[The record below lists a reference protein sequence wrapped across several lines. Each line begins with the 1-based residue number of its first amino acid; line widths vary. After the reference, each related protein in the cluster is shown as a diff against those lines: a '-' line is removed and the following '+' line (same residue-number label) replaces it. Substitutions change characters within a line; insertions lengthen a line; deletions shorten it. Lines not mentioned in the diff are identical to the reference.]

1 MEECTVSLCILGLLR
16 GNEIY
21 DMASTKSFIIKIIQV
36 SYVHVNSSNIYGAS
50 LSMHL
55 WILIIPEKRINLRGL
70 LLDLAGNESPYI
82 RPF

>member
-1 MEECTVSLCILGLLR
+1 MFML
-16 GNEIY
+16 
-21 DMASTKSFIIKIIQV
+21 
-36 SYVHVNSSNIYGAS
+36 NSSNIYGAS

-55 WILIIPEKRINLRGL
+55 WILIIPEERINLRGL

>member
-1 MEECTVSLCILGLLR
+1 MFML
-16 GNEIY
+16 
-21 DMASTKSFIIKIIQV
+21 IQV
-36 SYVHVNSSNIYGAS
+36 IFTGAS

-55 WILIIPEKRINLRGL
+55 WILIIPEWRINLRGL